1 MTTCMEHRW
10 GQRVLADVPVTITCE
25 GRNFG
30 MGRVSNVSLSGALL
44 VTPLKIPLHASI
56 SIAPIGEARPKE
68 EMAACVVRTVPGG
81 FAVEWRDMASPP
93 VIALIERISP
103 DALRFDRRD
112 PYAA

>member
-1 MTTCMEHRW
+1 
-10 GQRVLADVPVTITCE
+10 
-25 GRNFG
+25 
-30 MGRVSNVSLSGALL
+30 

-56 SIAPIGEARPKE
+56 SISPIGEARSNE
-68 EMAACVVRTVPGG
+68 DIFACVVRTLPGA